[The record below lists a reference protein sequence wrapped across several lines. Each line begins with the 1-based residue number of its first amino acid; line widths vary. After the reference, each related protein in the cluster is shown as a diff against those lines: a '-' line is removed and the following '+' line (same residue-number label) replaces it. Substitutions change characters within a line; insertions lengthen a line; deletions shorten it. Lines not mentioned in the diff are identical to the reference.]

1 MLIGDVVLV
10 FRAIWYGLLLTIDLS
25 LVAALRVIGEEL
37 VAAPWSVVQAQ
48 NCKYCA

>member
-25 LVAALRVIGEEL
+25 LVAAFWMIGEGL
-37 VAAPWSVVQAQ
+37 VAAPWPVV
-48 NCKYCA
+48 